1 MAMPENAAEND
12 APEVTSARGMTF
24 VRALLDLQR
33 EKKWG
38 TVDVEGGGTRTCIY
52 LADGKPVSATE
63 GTLSDTLGR
72 LLMREGALTAAQ
84 YNSILARMVESL
96 ARGRAMRFGEAA
108 VSLGLLTSKQVQEA
122 LAAQVKQ
129 KVARCIALSHSTFTF
144 TPSREW
150 ANKVRRFPSTVEPLV
165 LHAASSF
172 DSERTG
178 AILRPGAGTRAR
190 LLKKTGETAAAF
202 VLDPAEQRFLSMI
215 DGRRTVRE
223 LLGED
228 EVDASA
234 ILVALALSD
243 HLAVVDASRPVAE
256 QPEQSEPPP
265 PRVSYAELIRER
277 HHKLVSFTASKTPL
291 GPSDSGARPPDVS
304 SLEPKSPEQARLIAD
319 VVFTIGAGYLRSNS
333 LARAAEEL
341 RRAAELVPDSREYT
355 LFAKWAEFANEQSKL
370 EAAEKGA
377 ALASLE
383 VSAEAALEQVT
394 DLGFA
399 HYVLGQVYLNEGDEE
414 RALRSFKR
422 GARLDPELIDADR
435 HVRLLELRRR
445 RSSSGEMAAA
455 TEKPVGPHDK
465 PTVPAPS
472 LPDVS
477 TAPLPAAG
485 APPAFQVVAS
495 PPPPVVAAPPPPPVA
510 AASPKPAAVAAPPP
524 PHIPKPPPPRAAPL
538 PAEPKVIIAPLTPPL
553 PMMIAPPALQPAP
566 PVVVDIAPP
575 AVASPPTEAPAP
587 APAEVSPAAPAF
599 APLQPFAAEV
609 PAPLDTNEP
618 IETGPVVPSLYSPV
632 RARRRLA
639 IAVAST
645 AIAVVAAI
653 GVAGLAMHHHRAKAD
668 ATASPAAV
676 TARAPEPATV
686 TSAAMP
692 ATTVTAARTAAQTA
706 QIVTAPSSALPPP
719 ASPAASHETAP
730 APAASSSDEY
740 GMVQTSRP
748 TSSGHR
754 ITVDGHSIGDAPGPY
769 RVRCGWHKVQVGS
782 HGKPRRVEIACGGTT
797 DLD

>member
-1 MAMPENAAEND
+1 M
-12 APEVTSARGMTF
+12 TSARGMTL

-38 TVDVEGGGTRTCIY
+38 TVDIEGGGTRTCIY

-96 ARGRAMRFGEAA
+96 VRGRAMRFGEAA

-144 TPSREW
+144 TPSRDW

-202 VLDPAEQRFLSMI
+202 ALDPAEQRFLSMI

-223 LLGED
+223 LLGES

-243 HLAVVDASRPVAE
+243 HLSIVDASRPVAE

-291 GPSDSGARPPDVS
+291 GPSDSGARAPDVS
-304 SLEPKSPEQARLIAD
+304 GLEPKSPEQARLIAD

-455 TEKPVGPHDK
+455 TEKPLDPHDK

-472 LPDVS
+472 LPDIP

-485 APPAFQVVAS
+485 APPVFQVVAS
-495 PPPPVVAAPPPPPVA
+495 PPPPVVAAASPKPPVA

-524 PHIPKPPPPRAAPL
+524 PHIPKPPPPRAAPM

-553 PMMIAPPALQPAP
+553 PMMIAPPAPQPAP

-587 APAEVSPAAPAF
+587 APAEVSPVAPAF
-599 APLQPFAAEV
+599 APLPPFAAEV

-618 IETGPVVPSLYSPV
+618 IETGPLVPSLYSPV

-645 AIAVVAAI
+645 AIAVIAAI

-668 ATASPAAV
+668 GTKSPVVAI
-676 TARAPEPATV
+676 ARAPETATV
-686 TSAAMP
+686 TATAVTAAAVRTDP
-692 ATTVTAARTAAQTA
+692 TAARTAEVVA
-706 QIVTAPSSALPPP
+706 APSSAPPP
-719 ASPAASHETAP
+719 APAASSHETAA

-740 GMVQTSRP
+740 GMVQTARP